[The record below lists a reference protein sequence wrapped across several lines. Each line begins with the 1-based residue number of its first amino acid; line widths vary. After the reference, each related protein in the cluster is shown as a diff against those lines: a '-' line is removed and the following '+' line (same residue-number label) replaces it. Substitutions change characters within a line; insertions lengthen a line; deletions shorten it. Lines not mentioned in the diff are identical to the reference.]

1 MKTLAQTM
9 ALTGAALLAFGAAA
23 RAADKIDVNLA
34 VPTTS
39 LTFSALYVAENAGYF
54 AKEGLNVHVRQLV
67 GVASVNALIGGSV
80 DFAVPTATTTL
91 RAAAKGQKLL
101 MIAQLIDRP
110 MVEIVMRKDVAKAAG
125 ITEQSSLADKGKAM
139 KGKTVAIQGVGSV
152 VDAVVRVVA
161 KKGGLTPDKDMKIPP
176 MSPPA
181 MYPALK
187 SGQIDAYATS
197 LPWTTQAVLA
207 GDAID
212 LVSGPGGGLPEYM
225 PFAYVVLATR
235 AAFCEEK
242 PDVCRKMVR
251 ALAAANKL
259 IKSDPD
265 KALGYVKKTFSRMDP
280 KLLQAAWKL
289 TVQAQAADIAVPEK
303 GVLNAQ
309 RFDIDAGLS
318 TPGEAVK
325 DLSGFYTDK
334 YLK

>member
-1 MKTLAQTM
+1 MKSLATIV
-9 ALTGAALLAFGAAA
+9 ATAGAVLLASATVAS
-23 RAADKIDVNLA
+23 AADKIDVNLA

-39 LTFSALYVAENAGYF
+39 LTFSPLYVAENAGFF

-101 MIAQLIDRP
+101 MIAQLVDKP
-110 MVEIVMRKDVAKAAG
+110 MVEIVLRKDVAKAAG
-125 ITEQSSLADKGKAM
+125 ITEASSLADKGKAM
-139 KGKTVAIQGVGSV
+139 KGRTIAIQGVGSV

-161 KKGGLTPDKDMKIPP
+161 KKGGLVPDKDMKIPP

-187 SGQIDAYATS
+187 AGQIDGYATS

-212 LVSGPGGGLPEYM
+212 LVSGPTGGLPEYT

-235 AAFCEEK
+235 ASFCEQK
-242 PDVCRKMVR
+242 PDVCRKIVR
-251 ALAAANKL
+251 AFREANEL
-259 IKSDPD
+259 IRKDPD
-265 KALGYVKKTFSRMDP
+265 KALGFVKKTFARMDP
-280 KLLQAAWKL
+280 KLLQAAWKY
-289 TVQAQAADIAVPEK
+289 TVAAQADDIAVPEQ
-303 GVLNAQ
+303 GVRHAAQ
-309 RFDIDAGLS
+309 FDVDAGLS

-325 DLSGFYTDK
+325 DLSSFFTDK